1 MTLLL
6 QLSFLSDLSRRV
18 KTDADRAAIKS
29 IIGTDPTGARL
40 LLGGVGG
47 NAEGCGETGNRTI

>member
-18 KTDADRAAIKS
+18 KTDTPYQDWADLDTNTATTQKAKKAALAELNFLKS
-29 IIGTDPTGARL
+29 LLPTSK
-40 LLGGVGG
+40 
-47 NAEGCGETGNRTI
+47 